1 MLSSML
7 YLDLLGWAIVSA
19 LMFVLW
25 LIQLRTQNAGIVD
38 IGWTFSIGILAV
50 LYAALG
56 SGSAVHRWT
65 LAAMVAIWSL
75 RLGTYL
81 ALRVIGKAKIEDSR
95 YHALREQWPTGA
107 GWKFLLVFEVQAL
120 TDVLLSVPFLL
131 NAFHPDVRLTWQQF
145 AGIAFWIVAIC
156 GESIADA
163 QLAAFRRNPAN
174 RGRICQAGL
183 WNYSRHPNYFFEWL
197 VWIGWA
203 VFASTAPWGWLAFS
217 APMLMF
223 LFLFRVTG
231 IPATEAQSLR
241 SKGEAYAEY
250 QRTTSAFVPWFKN
263 RQKVA

>member
-1 MLSSML
+1 MFPEML
-7 YLDLLGWAIVSA
+7 YLVLIGLAIVSA

-25 LIQLRTQNAGIVD
+25 MIQLRTKNAGIVD
-38 IGWTFSIGILAV
+38 VGWTFSIGILAV

-56 SGSAVHRWT
+56 KGSAIHRWT
-65 LAAMVAIWSL
+65 MAVMVITWSL

-81 ALRVIGKAKIEDSR
+81 ALRVIGKPEDSR
-95 YHALREQWPTGA
+95 YHALRKQWPTGT
-107 GWKFLLVFEVQAL
+107 GWKFLLVFEAQAL
-120 TDVLLSVPFLL
+120 LDVLLSVPFLL
-131 NAFHPDVRLTWQQF
+131 NAFHANVPLAWPQF

-163 QLAAFRRNPAN
+163 QLATFRRNPAN
-174 RGRICQAGL
+174 RGHICQAGL

-203 VFASTAPWGWLAFS
+203 VFASTAPWGWPAFS
-217 APMLMF
+217 APLLMF

-250 QRTTSAFVPWFKN
+250 QRTTSAFVPWFKS
-263 RQKVA
+263 REKVA